1 MYCFHR
7 SFYYKMKVYH
17 NETYVSQDGFSIE
30 VDKIEL
36 FIMVREYMVRKF
48 FIASHVL

>member
-1 MYCFHR
+1 
-7 SFYYKMKVYH
+7 MKVYH

-36 FIMVREYMVRKF
+36 FIMVREYGEE
-48 FIASHVL
+48 ILYSS